1 MTAPAQLRTRPAAD
15 DHVPDRKV
23 VPIRQTVV
31 LCPAPPAVAPCPVPV
46 PSVRPTSTRAVSVR
60 TGADTGCCPLRRDR
74 LLAVAVAVAGA
85 VVVTLAVVGA
95 LSWLGQAVD
104 AGLPAETLVVRVGAG
119 ETVWDVAVRV
129 APESDPRAVVQRIR
143 ELNGMTT
150 SAVQPGQQ
158 LQVPDGR

>member
-15 DHVPDRKV
+15 DHVPDRQV

-31 LCPAPPAVAPCPVPV
+31 LCPAPPAVAPRPVPV
-46 PSVRPTSTRAVSVR
+46 PSIRPTSTRAVSVR
-60 TGADTGCCPLRRDR
+60 TGVAAGCWPVQRDR
-74 LLAVAVAVAGA
+74 LLRVAGV

-95 LSWLGQAVD
+95 LSWLGQAGD
-104 AGLPAETLVVRVGAG
+104 AGLPAETSVVRVGAG

>member
-15 DHVPDRKV
+15 DHAPNRALNNQA
-23 VPIRQTVV
+23 VPIRHTLV
-31 LCPAPPAVAPCPVPV
+31 LCPAPPVMAPRPRPA
-46 PSVRPTSTRAVSVR
+46 PSVRTASARPGVKVDRRPTQWDRV
-60 TGADTGCCPLRRDR
+60 LR
-74 LLAVAVAVAGA
+74 VAGA
-85 VVVTLAVVGA
+85 AAVTLAVVGA
-95 LSWLGQAVD
+95 LSWLGQAAS
-104 AGLPAETLVVRVGAG
+104 AGLPTETSVVRVGAG

-143 ELNGMTT
+143 ELNGMTS